1 MQFNF
6 ELNSFL
12 VFSKKKKKKEIIS
25 RTISGE
31 QIDIGAGKFT
41 FPMF

>member
-12 VFSKKKKKKEIIS
+12 VFSKKKKKEIIS